1 MTFLELMSLISFTTP
16 FFCSL
21 EAGWKADRGLGILIG
36 LIIGL
41 LLSIG
46 SFLGVRFFFRWI
58 VCYQKHST
66 PHPGVLWIIASWLL
80 FVALFVW
87 IMGFTFVGMWFT
99 KFVVHNVA
107 A

>member
-1 MTFLELMSLISFTTP
+1 M
-16 FFCSL
+16 
-21 EAGWKADRGLGILIG
+21 EAGWKADRGLGIFIG

-58 VCYQKHST
+58 VRYQKHST
-66 PHPGVLWIIASWLL
+66 PHPGLLWIVASWLL